1 MAGWGGIMPLIA
13 GGLTDKGKVQPE
25 SRVLVFKLGAKGE
38 LPPPRKAPVL
48 PPQVP
53 ALTASA
59 DEIAQGRTLFNGMCG
74 ACHGLNAASGG
85 VIPDLRYLSPDKHQ
99 AFVGIVSGAFMSK
112 GMPSFAGVLDMPQM
126 QLIQQYIIKRSLDL
140 RAAADATAA
149 Q

>member
-1 MAGWGGIMPLIA
+1 M
-13 GGLTDKGKVQPE
+13 
-25 SRVLVFKLGAKGE
+25 
-38 LPPPRKAPVL
+38 
-48 PPQVP
+48 
-53 ALTASA
+53 
-59 DEIAQGRTLFNGMCG
+59 
-74 ACHGLNAASGG
+74 
-85 VIPDLRYLSPDKHQ
+85 IPDLRYLGADKHQ